1 MTTAEA
7 SGPIKAALGWLEGG
21 SRRDSVDFAKGYA
34 TKHFD
39 APAICWYAVMPF
51 MGGWLWE
58 IQEGGTGRSYLP
70 SVAKALA
77 EGAEQSWFRVGM
89 RAYSISMRDGRPFCV
104 LLPTA
109 ESKVLMDGETGRL
122 SAKGQMT
129 HVVNRGTSMLVFG
142 STIFVTGLIFLSAA
156 TGFYTLRQQFVPS
169 ERVVDASLLPHRQWS
184 RVQSIPTNLYV
195 ESMLL
200 ELGGEQWKTAI
211 KPILPPKPVDPQS
224 ATAGAQ
230 PAVVEPVPAP
240 AQPDQPSAAPALTPE
255 EQRAIVNSGPDLSA
269 PPAGTITAPTALP
282 SPAPIAATSGE

>member
-39 APAICWYAVMPF
+39 APAICWHAVMPF

-58 IQEGGTGRSYLP
+58 VQEGGPGRSFLP

-77 EGAEQSWFRVGM
+77 EGVEQSWFRVGT

-104 LLPTA
+104 LLPAA
-109 ESKVLMDGETGRL
+109 ESKVLIDGDVGKL
-122 SAKGQMT
+122 VAKGQMT
-129 HVVNRGTSMLVFG
+129 HVINRGTGMLVFG

-169 ERVVDASLLPHRQWS
+169 ERVVDATLLPHRQWS

-195 ESMLL
+195 ETMKL
-200 ELGGEQWKTAI
+200 EAGDEQWQTAI
-211 KPILPPKPVDPQS
+211 KPILPPKP
-224 ATAGAQ
+224 ATVQ
-230 PAVVEPVPAP
+230 PAAADGPPPLVEPAP
-240 AQPDQPSAAPALTPE
+240 RGLEPTGVTTGSTLSPE
-255 EQRAIVNSGPDLSA
+255 EQRAKVTAGPDLSA
-269 PPAGTITAPTALP
+269 PPAGTPAAPIALP
-282 SPAPIAATSGE
+282 APAPIAANAGE